1 MRRACRWTPRRSRGY
16 FNPRIPYGMRHPTT
30 GEQYP
35 PLAYFNP
42 RIPYGMRRRAND
54 TFARDLQFQ
63 STHPVWDATLIHAV
77 DQTHVIIS
85 IHASRMGCD
94 GSGRATKQRMWL
106 ISIHAS
112 RMGCDVYDSSG
123 VLRKS
128 LFQSTHPVWDATN
141 LMFDLQTLMLI
152 SIHASRMGCDSMLA
166 RRNSARSHFNPRIP
180 YGMRQHLTNK
190 KRS

>member
-63 STHPVWDATLIHAV
+63 STHPVWDATTRQPSISAV
-77 DQTHVIIS
+77 SHIS

-94 GSGRATKQRMWL
+94 PD
-106 ISIHAS
+106 S
-112 RMGCDVYDSSG
+112 RRRSNTCYHFNPRIPYGMRLGMTDDYDDSY
-123 VLRKS
+123 
-128 LFQSTHPVWDATN
+128 LFQSTHPVWDATCTIPVAYYAN
-141 LMFDLQTLMLI
+141 
-152 SIHASRMGCDSMLA
+152 RY
-166 RRNSARSHFNPRIP
+166 FNPRIP
-180 YGMRQHLTNK
+180 YGMRRR
-190 KRS
+190 RSIGRAGRGNFNPRIPYGMRLH